1 MLSLK
6 EEYILRLWSFLIIW
20 FNIISLSIAPPEVFE
35 PANFLPKDL
44 QTNEA
49 SPHLY
54 PSYFGFL
61 AILTALSRETLLET
75 LLLNKSL
82 KYL

>member
-1 MLSLK
+1 MEFPNCLCKS
-6 EEYILRLWSFLIIW
+6 SADCW
-20 FNIISLSIAPPEVFE
+20 FNIISLSIAQPEVFE
-35 PANFLPKDL
+35 PANFLLKDL
-44 QTNEA
+44 QTIEA